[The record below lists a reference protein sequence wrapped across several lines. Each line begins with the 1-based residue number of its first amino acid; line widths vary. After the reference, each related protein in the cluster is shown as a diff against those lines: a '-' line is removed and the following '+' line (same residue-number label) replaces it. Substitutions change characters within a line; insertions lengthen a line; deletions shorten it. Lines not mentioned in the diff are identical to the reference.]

1 MGLGYVT
8 DGTYTYGK
16 AAVATDTEPCS
27 TVGLRVLRDRN
38 GSAVDAAIA
47 TLLCI
52 GVVSPHSSGIGGGAF
67 FLIYSN
73 RYKTAEVIDA
83 REVAPRAATTNMYS
97 KNPTSSLVGGLA
109 VAVPGEL
116 KGMEV
121 AHQKY
126 GILPWKVLFQ
136 DAISFATNGVR
147 VSRDM
152 SHAIQISK
160 EEISDD
166 PGMTDLLSHDN
177 GRLLT
182 ENDVVSNLPLS
193 QTLATIASQGTG
205 PFYCGS
211 LTDALVKDIRA
222 RGGIITRDDLCRYQ
236 VNHVKPLVSDYRSHQ
251 VLGVPPPAGG
261 AVLAQMLNIL
271 DGFSED
277 NATRFSTGY
286 HQLVEAAKFAY
297 SQRLRLGDPSYFNR
311 VYKILSDMLNKT
323 IADKIRSRISPDQ
336 TYKRAHY
343 RAKKYSKPD
352 HGTSHVSILA
362 PNGDAVAV
370 TSTINYYFGAKMR
383 SPTTGILLNN
393 QMDDFST
400 PGLSNIYGLAPAPSN
415 FIHSGKRP
423 QSSMSPTII
432 LDAKGKVKLVI
443 GASGGS
449 RITTGV
455 AQVVRDILGYKD
467 SVGCAVHRPRCHH
480 QMLPNNVFVE
490 PSFPLQGYLALI
502 QRAHR
507 VEMTSFA
514 SAVQA
519 IVQNED
525 GTISAASDRR
535 KGGKPNGF

>member
-1 MGLGYVT
+1 MDHVT
-8 DGTYTYGK
+8 DGTFTYKK
-16 AAVATDTEPCS
+16 AAVATDTGPCS
-27 TVGLRVLRDRN
+27 RVGLHVLRDRN

-73 RYKTAEVIDA
+73 NYKTAEVIDA
-83 REVAPRAATTNMYS
+83 REVAPSAATTNMYT
-97 KNPTSSLVGGLA
+97 KNPKSSLVGGLA

-126 GILPWKVLFQ
+126 GILPWEELFR
-136 DAISFATNGVR
+136 DAIHFAKNGVR
-147 VSRDM
+147 VSKDM
-152 SHAIQISK
+152 AHAIQISEK
-160 EEISDD
+160 EISED
-166 PGMTDLLSHDN
+166 PGMTELLSNDD
-177 GRLLT
+177 GGLLAQ
-182 ENDVVSNLPLS
+182 NHVVRNVPLS
-193 QTLATIASQGTG
+193 QTLKTIASQGTG
-205 PFYCGS
+205 AFYCGS
-211 LTDALVKDIRA
+211 LTDDLVKDISA
-222 RGGIITRDDLCRYQ
+222 RGGIITRDDFCRYQ
-236 VNHVKPLVSDYRSHQ
+236 VNHVKPLVSDYRGHQ

-277 NATRFSTGY
+277 NTTRFSIGY
-286 HQLVEAAKFAY
+286 HQFVEAAKFAY
-297 SQRLRLGDPSYFNR
+297 SQRLRLGDPAHFNR
-311 VYKILSDMLNKT
+311 VHKVVTDMLNKT
-323 IADKIRSRISPDQ
+323 IADNMRSRISQDR
-336 TYKRAHY
+336 TFKRGHYK
-343 RAKKYSKPD
+343 AKKYSKPD

-415 FIHSGKRP
+415 FIRPGKRP

-432 LDAKGKVKLVI
+432 LDANSKVKLVA

-455 AQVVRDILGYKD
+455 AQVIRDIFGYKD
-467 SVGCAVHRPRCHH
+467 TVGRAVHRPRCHH

-502 QRAHR
+502 QRAHK

-514 SAVQA
+514 SVVQVV
-519 IVQNED
+519 VQNED
-525 GTISAASDRR
+525 GTVSAASDRR